1 MILDSITLKNFGVYR
16 GEAKANLAPVSREKP
31 IVLFG
36 GMNGGGKTTLLDA
49 VQLAL
54 YGPKARCAG
63 RGKLAYRDYLRAMIN
78 RDANPEDGA
87 AIELAF
93 RRAVEGEMKY
103 YRLRRSWQD
112 TPKDIVDKVEVFDD
126 SNLDADLSEHWDEFI
141 EGYIPSGIAHL
152 FFFDAEQIKELAE
165 GEHAAE
171 ILGAAIHSLLGLDL
185 VDRSEEHTSELQ

>member
-1 MILDSITLKNFGVYR
+1 
-16 GEAKANLAPVSREKP
+16 
-31 IVLFG
+31 
-36 GMNGGGKTTLLDA
+36 
-49 VQLAL
+49 
-54 YGPKARCAG
+54 
-63 RGKLAYRDYLRAMIN
+63 MIN
-78 RDANPEDGA
+78 RDANPEEGA

-171 ILGAAIHSLLGLDL
+171 ILGGSDPQSAGAGSRGPAGNRPDCAGKAQAGGIANDGGNGAHQASRARQGKGSSICSRRPGRRVLG
-185 VDRSEEHTSELQ
+185 